1 MKHLARQTATLALI
15 AIVATACGAAN
26 PAVAPSVAPAAATP
40 ATTYE
45 AFDAAFCGSFTAL
58 IRAVGNPDVNSPSK
72 LSKVLDDAV
81 AAGDAL
87 AGEQA
92 ARAMLD
98 ELAAGRR
105 QAAIAAG
112 WQPAAGMM
120 AQMDRLL
127 AAFEEMTIAKRA
139 AAARTP
145 GAIDPTKAFTAAGG
159 VAAWTGVLGGLQA
172 LPIPNGAVTRD
183 CPALRGQA

>member
-1 MKHLARQTATLALI
+1 MDHVALRSAALALI
-15 AIVATACGAAN
+15 AIVATACGAAT
-26 PAVAPSVAPAAATP
+26 PPVAPSAAAP

-45 AFDAAFCGSFTAL
+45 AFDAAFCGSFTSL

-72 LSKVLDDAV
+72 LSKVLDNAV

-87 AGEQA
+87 GGEQA
-92 ARAMLD
+92 AKAMLD

-112 WQPAAGMM
+112 WQPAAGLM

-145 GAIDPTKAFTAAGG
+145 GAIDPVKAFEAAGG
-159 VAAWTGVLGGLQA
+159 VAAWTGVLGGLPA
-172 LPIPNGAVTRD
+172 LPIPSGSVPKD